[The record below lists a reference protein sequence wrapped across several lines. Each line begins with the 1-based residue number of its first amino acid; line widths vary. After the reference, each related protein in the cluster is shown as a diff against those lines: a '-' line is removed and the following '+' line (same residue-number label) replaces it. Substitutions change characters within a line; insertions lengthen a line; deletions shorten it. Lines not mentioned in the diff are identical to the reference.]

1 MFNNLF
7 SNTDFKEEL
16 HHIKSELAAQVQE
29 NQRLEAENQRLQEQ
43 LIEAQAQLNDNTDN
57 QLLQCAL
64 SGMNQIQGIRET
76 VLQSFLNI
84 EQDSSAISE
93 VNQSFETSE
102 ESLAKILSGMGKLSE
117 NMSSMTDN
125 ISGLSHMADNIHT
138 FVSTIS
144 KISDQTNLLALN
156 AAIEAAR
163 AGEAG
168 RGFSVVADEVRALA
182 NNTNASAN
190 EVSDLVTKIIDTTQ
204 LTVKDVSVIQDSNKV
219 LSSSIE
225 HLNDEYGQIVT
236 SCGSMRNTI
245 SNATQQTFIQTVKL
259 DHVVWKSEV
268 YNVITG
274 ISHKAVTDFADHTSC
289 RLGKWIAGD
298 GAKLYSDNSA
308 YRRLEQPHKEV
319 HKAGVEAVTR
329 FKSGD
334 KQGAVQQLNRM
345 EQASIDVM
353 HLLDELKNVSL

>member
-1 MFNNLF
+1 
-7 SNTDFKEEL
+7 
-16 HHIKSELAAQVQE
+16 
-29 NQRLEAENQRLQEQ
+29 
-43 LIEAQAQLNDNTDN
+43 
-57 QLLQCAL
+57 
-64 SGMNQIQGIRET
+64 
-76 VLQSFLNI
+76 
-84 EQDSSAISE
+84 
-93 VNQSFETSE
+93 
-102 ESLAKILSGMGKLSE
+102 
-117 NMSSMTDN
+117 MSSMTDN

-274 ISHKAVTDFADHTSC
+274 SSHKAVTDFADHTSC
-289 RLGKWIAGD
+289 RLGKWISGE

-308 YRRLEQPHKEV
+308 YRRLEQPHREV
-319 HKAGVEAVTR
+319 HKAGVEAVTK
-329 FKSGD
+329 FKNGD

-353 HLLDELKNVSL
+353 HLLDELKNA